1 MNIDQ
6 HDSRPPV
13 VWPLRGGSS
22 VRIDAEPGGA
32 QEAPAGFATIP
43 LWSFALVPV
52 TLSVDGMLFPGRHF
66 PPAQP
71 QDAIVPIEARDTGV
85 RGTTPRGL
93 SRNALARALAFMER
107 NLGEEVGLDDIA
119 RAACVSRSHF
129 ARLFRVSMGDSPMGY
144 LLRLR
149 VERAKALLA
158 RNDQTICA
166 IALALG
172 FFDQSHF
179 SRTFRRMT
187 GQSPSQFARAA

>member
-13 VWPLRGGSS
+13 IRPLRSGSS
-22 VRIDAEPGGA
+22 IGIDAEPDSA
-32 QEAPAGFATIP
+32 REVPAGFATVP
-43 LWSFALVPV
+43 PWSFAHVPV
-52 TLSVDGMLFPGRHF
+52 TLSVDGMLFPGRRF
-66 PPAQP
+66 PPVQP
-71 QDAIVPIEARDTGV
+71 HDAIVPIEARDAGM
-85 RGTTPRGL
+85 RRTPARGL
-93 SRNALARALAFMER
+93 SRNALARALEFMER

>member
-1 MNIDQ
+1 MNIDR
-6 HDSRPPV
+6 HDSRPSV
-13 VWPLRGGSS
+13 VWPSRSGSS
-22 VRIDAEPGGA
+22 VRADTEPGNA
-32 QEAPAGFATIP
+32 HDAPAGFATVP
-43 LWSFALVPV
+43 SWSFAHIPV
-52 TLSVDGMLFPGRHF
+52 TLSVDGMLFPGRRF
-66 PPAQP
+66 PLVQPHDAAIPA
-71 QDAIVPIEARDTGV
+71 ELRDGDTRRAGV
-85 RGTTPRGL
+85 RGL
-93 SRNALARALAFMER
+93 SRNALARTLDFMER
-107 NLGEEVGLDDIA
+107 NLGGEIGLDDIA

-149 VERAKALLA
+149 IERAKTLLA

-166 IALALG
+166 IALTLG